1 MFSEFENW
9 KEFLISSIMFGSALT
24 FTTQHR
30 SLLWSTKKSATI
42 RNKKIYCEMW
52 KYSRH
57 EMQLQH
63 KTTMLYDTPGSEKES
78 LKSMNKLCFS
88 FPESHSEYY
97 CTYFMCCAFLCCSHN
112 NFKSL
117 IKKTSSL
124 N

>member
-1 MFSEFENW
+1 
-9 KEFLISSIMFGSALT
+9 
-24 FTTQHR
+24 
-30 SLLWSTKKSATI
+30 
-42 RNKKIYCEMW
+42 MW

-117 IKKTSSL
+117 IKKNLKFKLIFKILHSL
-124 N
+124 LRIINKGFTIKSQTAKLLCDFKCK